1 MFVGEYEYKIDN
13 KGRLPL
19 PPKFRKEIEDGLFLT
34 MIADNCI
41 TAFTKTDW
49 SKLTANQAPT
59 SLFMTDKER
68 QLNRFIFGNAHEVVI
83 DNQGRIAL
91 PAILREKCGLTDTV
105 IVAGINN
112 SFEIWNPVHRGKI
125 MLSPDEARQLMNTL
139 EGKK

>member
-41 TAFTKTDW
+41 TAFTKADW
-49 SKLTANQAPT
+49 TKLTANQAPT
-59 SLFMTDKER
+59 GLFMTDKER
-68 QLNRFIFGNAHEVVI
+68 QLNRFIFGNAHDVVI

-105 IVAGINN
+105 IVAGNNN
-112 SFEIWNPVHRGKI
+112 SFEIWNPVQRGKI
-125 MLSPDEARQLMNTL
+125 MLTPDEARQLMNTI